1 MKRASPRILLI
12 DDDAG
17 VREVVVR
24 ALGAAGYDVSALA
37 DAAGARQAL
46 AEGPFDLAILDVNLP
61 DANGLDLCGEIVARH
76 EKLPVMMLT
85 VVADESDIVRALEAG
100 ADDYV
105 RKPFG
110 TRELTARVQAVLRR
124 AQLAETG
131 LAPTMRVGS
140 LSLDS
145 TSYRVQIDDEPL
157 SLTPTEY
164 RLLALLA
171 QNAGRVLT
179 HDQLLQF
186 VWGPGYEGEHHML
199 RVAMSRLRQKL
210 GRLADTGAAI
220 RTMPGVGY
228 EFVESQ
234 N

>member
-1 MKRASPRILLI
+1 MKRGTPLILLV

-17 VREVVVR
+17 IRKIVTR
-24 ALGAAGYDVSALA
+24 ALEPAGYSVLSVPDGASAREALA
-37 DAAGARQAL
+37 N
-46 AEGPFDLAILDVNLP
+46 ETFNLAILDINLP
-61 DANGLDLCGEIVARH
+61 DVNGLDLCAEITKNH
-76 EKLPVMMLT
+76 TKLTVVMLT
-85 VVADESDIVRALEAG
+85 VVVDESDVVRALEAG

-124 AQLAETG
+124 AQADDGTLQT
-131 LAPTMRVGS
+131 TVRVGP

-145 TSYRVQIDDEPL
+145 TSYRAQVNDEPL
-157 SLTPTEY
+157 PLTPTEY
-164 RLLALLA
+164 RLLAFLV
-171 QNAGRVLT
+171 QNSGRVLT
-179 HDQLLQF
+179 HDQLLHF

-210 GRLADTGAAI
+210 GRLAEAGAMI
-220 RTMPGVGY
+220 RTMPGIGY
-228 EFVESQ
+228 EFVSS